1 MLSCI
6 EDIASTVQFQTSSGV
21 VSTSANKTSIEDSSY
36 IEYRETYCP
45 PRKRFKATSASSHFN
60 SYFSNYME
68 TYTSEQFHT
77 YNPDAD
83 LDDSILKKSPVPRK
97 LPGSATLED
106 YLKGLLEKK

>member
-1 MLSCI
+1 
-6 EDIASTVQFQTSSGV
+6 
-21 VSTSANKTSIEDSSY
+21 
-36 IEYRETYCP
+36 
-45 PRKRFKATSASSHFN
+45 
-60 SYFSNYME
+60 ME